1 MIVSVGEKRP
11 AGRES
16 RNFEILLSTSLGLPI
31 KIMMIMSFKGK
42 SRLMLITLIFL
53 WW

>member
-16 RNFEILLSTSLGLPI
+16 RNFLETLLSTSLGLPI
-31 KIMMIMSFKGK
+31 KIMMIMSLKVK
-42 SRLMLITLIFL
+42 VCLY
-53 WW
+53 